1 MLDAVD
7 TIETSDLD
15 LLTKDLQSCLRSQ
28 KIEEA
33 LKLAELRHNLIV
45 ALFDELENKSPEMSE
60 IAAKS
65 MQDLSFERSIL
76 YNQRSIDKTCFVAR
90 RTAVSAYMRQSAT

>member
-7 TIETSDLD
+7 TTEASDLD

-28 KIEEA
+28 NIDEA
-33 LKLAELRHNLIV
+33 LKLAEIRHNLIV
-45 ALFDELENKSPEMSE
+45 ALFDELENKSPAISA

-65 MQDLSFERSIL
+65 MHDVSVERSIL
-76 YNQRSIDKTCFVAR
+76 HKQRSVDKTSFVAR